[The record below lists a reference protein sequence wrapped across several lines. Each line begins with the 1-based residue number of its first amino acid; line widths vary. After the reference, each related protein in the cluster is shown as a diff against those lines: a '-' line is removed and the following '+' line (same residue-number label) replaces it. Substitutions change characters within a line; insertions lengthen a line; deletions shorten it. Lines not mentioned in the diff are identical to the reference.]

1 MRLLPM
7 QPQLDVDRYFS
18 CLPVEP
24 SHPGHLE
31 TTLCGGSGD
40 DITLIYYTPPGSR
53 ITHAGQINVKTS
65 GDRGRTWSSPRE
77 LVDRAG
83 ALILGSHITIL
94 RLKSGRLGMV
104 YASSAAPLA
113 RTGRDGGT
121 LFRTS
126 DDEGQ
131 SWTEAVAIEPHF
143 GICCSGHAIVLAGG
157 RIVVPLFRWISPDP
171 GGNAENW
178 SVNGWDDDDSGG
190 TLSYCYAYVSD
201 DEGETWQISLSEL
214 FISRQRAAF
223 DLEEPTVVELTDG
236 RLLMHMRSQ
245 VGRIYRSY
253 SADGGICWSNPEPLP
268 IAAAYTPQFLR
279 RMPGGELLMIWNQ
292 ASRQEILSGL
302 HRTRLT
308 CAVSRDEG
316 ETWTNFKNLESLDDR
331 TELRPPPRSLVQV
344 YEQFESYGYHQP
356 SDTKRYF
363 RAPGVLR
370 ICYPNVLFVDDEA
383 IIIYDWGYGTLGD
396 KLGSKLRIVPLNWLL
411 ESHEDG
417 PDLTPPSGEIPNPT
431 QTLPRA

>member
-1 MRLLPM
+1 M

-18 CLPVEP
+18 CVPVEP
-24 SHPGHLE
+24 AHPGHLE
-31 TTLCGGSGD
+31 TTLCRGAGD
-40 DITLIYYTPPGSR
+40 DVYLIYYTPPSSR

-65 GDRGRTWSSPRE
+65 ADRGRTWSADRV
-77 LVDRAG
+77 LVDKAG
-83 ALILGSHITIL
+83 QMILGSHITML
-94 RLKSGRLGMV
+94 RLKSGRLGLV
-104 YASSAAPLA
+104 YASDAAPLA

-126 DDEGQ
+126 DDEGH
-131 SWTEAVAIEPHF
+131 SWSEAVSVEPHF
-143 GICCSGHAIVLAGG
+143 GICCSGHAIVLTSG
-157 RIVVPLFRWISPDP
+157 RIVVPLFRWVSPDP
-171 GGNAENW
+171 GGGAENW

-245 VGRIYRSY
+245 VGRIYRSF
-253 SADGGICWSNPEPLP
+253 SADGGICWSNPQPLH
-268 IAAAYTPQFLR
+268 IAGAYTPQFLS

-302 HRTRLT
+302 HRTRLS
-308 CAVSRDEG
+308 CAVSRNEG

-331 TELRPPPRSLVQV
+331 TEIRPPPSSLVQV
-344 YEQFESYGYHQP
+344 YEQFEAYGYKQP
-356 SDTKRYF
+356 SDTERYQ

-370 ICYPNVLFVDDEA
+370 ICYPNVLFFDGEA
-383 IIIYDWGYGTLGD
+383 TIVYDWGYGTLGD
-396 KLGSKLRIVPLNWLL
+396 KLGSKLRVVPLAWLL
-411 ESHEDG
+411 ESPEG
-417 PDLTPPSGEIPNPT
+417 SPNQEQRSGEIPHPDHS
-431 QTLPRA
+431 LPRA